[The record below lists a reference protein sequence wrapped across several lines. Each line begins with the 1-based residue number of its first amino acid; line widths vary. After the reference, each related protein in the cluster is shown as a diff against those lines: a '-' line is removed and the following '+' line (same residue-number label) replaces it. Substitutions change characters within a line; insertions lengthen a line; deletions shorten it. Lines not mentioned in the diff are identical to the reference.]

1 MLCDGAHGEGYVAT
15 ASHGTIAAF
24 ALVRNP
30 AMSSTERRRELYVS
44 LRLILCIALGI
55 WLGAVAVA
63 LTGMLIFKNLPPAQT
78 QVLENAAARLSAPPA
93 PAATEEPEGAMF
105 RKYEQSLR
113 ESEARQA
120 REQAQEQ
127 RQRNYSRP
135 KCDFWMQQDRT
146 APSEKSQAGIN
157 EYCG

>member
-1 MLCDGAHGEGYVAT
+1 
-15 ASHGTIAAF
+15 
-24 ALVRNP
+24 
-30 AMSSTERRRELYVS
+30 MSSTERRRELYVS

-78 QVLENAAARLSAPPA
+78 QVLESAAAQLSAPPA
-93 PAATEEPEGAMF
+93 PAAAEEPEGAMF

-127 RQRNYSRP
+127 RQRNYSRS

-146 APSEKSQAGIN
+146 APSEKSRASIN

>member
-1 MLCDGAHGEGYVAT
+1 
-15 ASHGTIAAF
+15 
-24 ALVRNP
+24 
-30 AMSSTERRRELYVS
+30 MSSTERRRELYVS

-55 WLGAVAVA
+55 WLGAVAVT

-78 QVLENAAARLSAPPA
+78 QVLENAAARLSTPPV
-93 PAATEEPEGAMF
+93 PAAAEEPEGAMF

-127 RQRNYSRP
+127 QQRNYSRS

-146 APSEKSQAGIN
+146 APSEKSRASIN

>member
-1 MLCDGAHGEGYVAT
+1 
-15 ASHGTIAAF
+15 
-24 ALVRNP
+24 
-30 AMSSTERRRELYVS
+30 MSSTERRRELYVS

-78 QVLENAAARLSAPPA
+78 QVLENAAARLSTPPA
-93 PAATEEPEGAMF
+93 PAAAEEPEGAMF
-105 RKYEQSLR
+105 RKYEQNLR

-127 RQRNYSRP
+127 QQRNYSRS

-146 APSEKSQAGIN
+146 APSEKSRASIN

>member
-1 MLCDGAHGEGYVAT
+1 
-15 ASHGTIAAF
+15 
-24 ALVRNP
+24 
-30 AMSSTERRRELYVS
+30 MSSTERRRELYAS

-78 QVLENAAARLSAPPA
+78 QVLENAAARLSTPPA
-93 PAATEEPEGAMF
+93 PAAAEEPEGAMF

-127 RQRNYSRP
+127 QQRNYSRS

-146 APSEKSQAGIN
+146 APSEKSRASIN

>member
-1 MLCDGAHGEGYVAT
+1 
-15 ASHGTIAAF
+15 
-24 ALVRNP
+24 
-30 AMSSTERRRELYVS
+30 MSSTERRRELFVS
-44 LRLILCIALGI
+44 LKLILCIALGI

-63 LTGMLIFKNLPPAQT
+63 LTGMLVFKNLPPAQT
-78 QVLENAAARLSAPPA
+78 QVLENAAAQLSPPPA
-93 PAATEEPEGAMF
+93 PAATVDPESAMF

-127 RQRNYSRP
+127 SQRNYSRS

-146 APSEKSQAGIN
+146 APSEKSRASIS

>member
-1 MLCDGAHGEGYVAT
+1 
-15 ASHGTIAAF
+15 
-24 ALVRNP
+24 
-30 AMSSTERRRELYVS
+30 MSSTERRRELYVS

-78 QVLENAAARLSAPPA
+78 QVLENAAARLSTPPA
-93 PAATEEPEGAMF
+93 PAAAEEPEGAMF

-127 RQRNYSRP
+127 QQRNYSRS

-146 APSEKSQAGIN
+146 APSEKSRASIN

>member
-1 MLCDGAHGEGYVAT
+1 
-15 ASHGTIAAF
+15 
-24 ALVRNP
+24 
-30 AMSSTERRRELYVS
+30 MSSTERRRELYVS
-44 LRLILCIALGI
+44 LRLIVCIALGI

-78 QVLENAAARLSAPPA
+78 QVLENAAARLSTPPA
-93 PAATEEPEGAMF
+93 PAAAEEPEGAMF

-127 RQRNYSRP
+127 QQRNYSRS

-146 APSEKSQAGIN
+146 APSEKSRASIN